1 MGSGPAGL
9 HLQYV
14 EPRNRRE
21 RTMIYSL
28 IPNYNV
34 FLFAFLDMT
43 FDIYHTRTHI
53 IIISRDV
60 V

>member
-1 MGSGPAGL
+1 
-9 HLQYV
+9 
-14 EPRNRRE
+14 
-21 RTMIYSL
+21 MIYSL